1 MPESEP
7 DLGTV
12 TDTVKTDSVVD
23 PYTNKAPKRQNGTKE
38 YNAEGKHVRRQ
49 KPERREK
56 RDFSKDTRP
65 SRGHRRPAFDRAGNK
80 SEEEKFRQDK
90 QTIEKRHAAADS
102 RPRRT
107 ERKDEGKGAMKS
119 SEEQGRAGAGEKK
132 VSAKS
137 GVELERRT
145 ETKDEEKVAIKR
157 SEEHGKD
164 AGENQVKA
172 KPEVKPKRRTEKKD
186 EDIVAVKSFEE
197 QSKHAGEK
205 QVKVKSGVE
214 PDTKTSVADVS
225 EKVASAE
232 NVSSKKDNNSSWQNS
247 NGERARSAKK
257 RRGRSGKG
265 RTLVAEKSEVR
276 SGSRDL
282 KEKTTCSGDDGEQQT
297 AKPQPSRKVTSY
309 LKTNACGKADATVNS
324 KQGTSVREDIA
335 CKPPP
340 GFETK
345 MVDNRGSEQ
354 LRNDPR
360 RPPPGFETHLVRPR
374 PPPGLGSP
382 VEGRTAQSTSQ
393 SVIS

>member
-7 DLGTV
+7 DLEAV
-12 TDTVKTDSVVD
+12 TDTVKADSVVD
-23 PYTNKAPKRQNGTKE
+23 PCTNKAPKRQHGTKE

-65 SRGHRRPAFDRAGNK
+65 SSGHRRPAFDRAGNK
-80 SEEEKFRQDK
+80 SEEEKFRQEK
-90 QTIEKRHAAADS
+90 QTIQKRHAAVDS
-102 RPRRT
+102 GPRRA
-107 ERKDEGKGAMKS
+107 EKKEEGKGAMKS

-137 GVELERRT
+137 GVELERRK
-145 ETKDEEKVAIKR
+145 EKKDEEKVAIKS
-157 SEEHGKD
+157 SEEHRQD

-172 KPEVKPKRRTEKKD
+172 KSEVEPKRRTEKKD
-186 EDIVAVKSFEE
+186 EGIVAVKSFEE
-197 QSKHAGEK
+197 QSKDAGEK
-205 QVKVKSGVE
+205 QVKAKSRVG
-214 PDTKTSVADVS
+214 PNTKTSVADVS
-225 EKVASAE
+225 EKVASAA

-257 RRGRSGKG
+257 RRRRSGKG
-265 RTLVAEKSEVR
+265 RTLGEEKSEVR

-282 KEKTTCSGDDGEQQT
+282 NETTCSADDGEQQT
-297 AKPQPSRKVTSY
+297 AKPQPSRNVTSY
-309 LKTNACGKADATVNS
+309 LKTNACSKADATVNS
-324 KQGTSVREDIA
+324 KQGTTVREDIA

-340 GFETK
+340 GFQTK
-345 MVDNRGSEQ
+345 MMDNRGFEQ
-354 LRNDPR
+354 FRNDRR

-393 SVIS
+393 SVTS